1 VRDVLVVDLYGLECD
16 EVRSKFPAVYQHVYE
31 RVKPERD
38 QNPREVRRKN
48 WWIFGEPNPKLR
60 HMLFGLSRYISTVE
74 TSKYRFFVFLDQT
87 ILPDN
92 MLVNVAMDDAYDLGV
107 LSSRLHICWALAT
120 GGILGPTPRYNKTRC
135 FETFPFPV
143 ATDAQKAK
151 IRDLAEHL
159 DAHRKRQ
166 QAEHPDLT
174 MTGMYNVLEKLRAGD
189 PLTDTERKI
198 HEQGLV
204 SVLKQLHDD
213 LDAAVFS
220 AYGWP
225 VTLTDQQI
233 LEKLVALNAERAAE
247 EAQGKIRWLRPEYQ
261 CRGEKAQQTQLDV
274 SISGEGPRPALSK
287 VEGPRGPDA
296 KKTAKPTRQP
306 WPKELPEQVRLLR
319 ERLAT
324 QSTPVTAQTLA
335 KSFTRARVEK
345 VEELLQALVTL
356 GQARLVEGEMY
367 LAG

>member
-1 VRDVLVVDLYGLECD
+1 M
-16 EVRSKFPAVYQHVYE
+16 H
-31 RVKPERD
+31 
-38 QNPREVRRKN
+38 
-48 WWIFGEPNPKLR
+48 
-60 HMLFGLSRYISTVE
+60 RYIATVE
-74 TSKYRFFVFLDQT
+74 TSKYRFFVFLDQS

-92 MLVNVAMDDAYDLGV
+92 MLVNIAMDDAYDLGV